1 MSSRYTSSTILKNEK
16 GKQRLSTSITPVVTI
31 SSNDIYIQTTS
42 PERLDRLANNFYQ
55 DATMWWVIAT
65 ANGIGKGTLMIPAN
79 TRLRIPDKMIVQQVI
94 DDINRSR

>member
-1 MSSRYTSSTILKNEK
+1 MVFGIFFTHFNYL
-16 GKQRLSTSITPVVTI
+16 

-55 DATMWWVIAT
+55 DATMWWVIAA
-65 ANGIGKGTLMIPAN
+65 ANGIGKGTLMVSAN

>member
-1 MSSRYTSSTILKNEK
+1 MSSRYTTSTILKNEN
-16 GKQRLSTSITPVVTI
+16 GKQRLSTSITPVVTL

-55 DATMWWVIAT
+55 DATMWWVIAA
-65 ANGIGKGTLMIPAN
+65 ANGIGKGTLMVSAN